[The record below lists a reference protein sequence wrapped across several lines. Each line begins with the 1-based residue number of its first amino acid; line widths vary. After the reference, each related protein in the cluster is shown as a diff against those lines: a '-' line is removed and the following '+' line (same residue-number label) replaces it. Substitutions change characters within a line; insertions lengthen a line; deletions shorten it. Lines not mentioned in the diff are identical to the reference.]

1 MSTPE
6 KVITFGEAV
15 KQGIAEEM
23 RRDESVVIMGEDIG
37 SAGGVFK
44 ILVGLREEFGDR
56 VIDTPIAE
64 AGYVGLGVGAALTG
78 MRPIVE
84 LMFGDFMALTMDQI
98 VNQAAKLRYM
108 SGGQATVPLTIRA
121 TMGAGRSSAAQHSQ
135 SLHAWTSHVPG
146 LKVVIPSTPKD
157 AIGLFKTAVRD
168 DNPVVVFEDKMMYA
182 VKGPVPDVVDP
193 IPFGVADVKRPGD
206 DVTLIATSSMVLV
219 ALAAAEELAR
229 DGISCEVID
238 PRTMVPLD
246 KDTMIE
252 SVSKTGRA
260 VVIDEGCQS
269 FGVTAEIASVVY
281 DGAFDYLDAPIVRLG
296 AMDVP
301 VPFSKP
307 LEDAT
312 IPSEQDVIQAV
323 RGMFRVT

>member
-1 MSTPE
+1 MSTLE
-6 KVITFGEAV
+6 KHITFGEAV
-15 KQGIAEEM
+15 KRGIAEEM
-23 RRDESVVIMGEDIG
+23 RHDETVIMLGEDIG

-44 ILVGLREEFGDR
+44 ILVGLREEFGDER
-56 VIDTPIAE
+56 LIDTPIAE

-78 MRPIVE
+78 LRPIVE
-84 LMFGDFMALTMDQI
+84 LMFGDFMALAMDQI

-135 SLHAWTSHVPG
+135 SLHAWAAHVPG
-146 LKVVIPSTPKD
+146 LKVAIPSTPTD
-157 AIGLFKTAVRD
+157 AIGLLKSAIRD

-182 VKGPVPDVVDP
+182 VKGPVADVIEP
-193 IPFGVADVKRPGD
+193 IPFGVADIKRGGD

-219 ALAAAEELAR
+219 ALAAAEELAQS
-229 DGISCEVID
+229 GISAEVID
-238 PRTMVPLD
+238 PRTIVPLD
-246 KDTMIE
+246 SATLIK
-252 SVSKTGRA
+252 SVSKTGHA
-260 VVIDEGCQS
+260 VIIDEGCQS
-269 FGVTAEIASVVY
+269 YGITGELASVVY
-281 DGAFDYLDAPIVRLG
+281 AGAFDYLDAPIVRIG

-312 IPSEQDVIQAV
+312 IPNEEDVIKAV
-323 RGMFRVT
+323 RQMLG

>member
-1 MSTPE
+1 MSSPE
-6 KVITFGEAV
+6 KQITFGQAV

-23 RRDESVVIMGEDIG
+23 RRDESVVLMGEDIG
-37 SAGGVFK
+37 SAGGGFK

-56 VIDTPIAE
+56 IIDTPIAE

-84 LMFGDFMALTMDQI
+84 VMFGDFIALAMDQI

-135 SLHAWTSHVPG
+135 SLHAWAAHVPG

-168 DNPVVVFEDKMMYA
+168 DNPVIVFEDKMMYA

-193 IPFGVADVKRPGD
+193 IPFGVADIKRPGD
-206 DVTLIATSSMVLV
+206 GVTLIATSSMVLV
-219 ALAAAEELAR
+219 ALEAAETLAA

-246 KDTMIE
+246 ADTLIE
-252 SVSKTGRA
+252 SVSRTGRA
-260 VVIDEGCQS
+260 VIIDEGCQS
-269 FGVTAEIASVVY
+269 FGVTAELASVVY
-281 DGAFDYLDAPIVRLG
+281 NGAFDYLDAPIVRLG

-312 IPSEQDVIQAV
+312 IPDTQQVIQAV
-323 RGMFRVT
+323 RQVLG

>member
-1 MSTPE
+1 MSSPE
-6 KVITFGEAV
+6 REITFGEAV

-23 RRDESVVIMGEDIG
+23 RRDETVIMLGEDIG

-44 ILVGLREEFGDR
+44 ILVGLREEFGDER
-56 VIDTPIAE
+56 IIDTPIAE
-64 AGYVGLGVGAALTG
+64 AGYVGIGVGAALTG
-78 MRPIVE
+78 LRPIVE
-84 LMFGDFMALTMDQI
+84 IMFGDFMALAMDQI

-135 SLHAWTSHVPG
+135 SLHAWASHVPG
-146 LKVVIPSTPKD
+146 LKVAIPSTPRD

-168 DNPVVVFEDKMMYA
+168 DNPVVIFEDKMMYGI
-182 VKGPVPDVVDP
+182 KGKVPEVVDP
-193 IPFGVADVKRPGD
+193 IPFGVADIKRPGD

-219 ALAAAEELAR
+219 ALAAAETLAK
-229 DGISCEVID
+229 DGISAEVID

-246 KDTMIE
+246 KETLIE
-252 SVSKTGRA
+252 SVSKTGHA
-260 VVIDEGCQS
+260 VIIDEGCQS
-269 FGVTAEIASVVY
+269 FGVTAELASVVY
-281 DGAFDYLDAPIVRLG
+281 DGAFDYLDAPIARIG

-312 IPSEQDVIQAV
+312 IPNEQAV
-323 RGMFRVT
+323 ISAVRNMLP

>member
-6 KVITFGEAV
+6 REITYGEAV
-15 KQGIAEEM
+15 KEAIAVEM
-23 RRDESVVIMGEDIG
+23 RRDERVILMGEDVGAAG
-37 SAGGVFK
+37 SVFK
-44 ILVGLREEFGDR
+44 ILLGLHEEFGSER

-78 MRPIVE
+78 MRPIVDI
-84 LMFGDFMALTMDQI
+84 MFGDFMALAMDQI

-108 SGGQATVPLTIRA
+108 SGGQASVPLTIRT

-135 SLHAWTSHVPG
+135 SLHAWASHIPG
-146 LKVVIPSTPKD
+146 LKVALPSTPQD
-157 AIGLFKTAVRD
+157 VLGLLPTAVRD
-168 DNPVVVFEDKMMYA
+168 DNPVLFFEDKMMYA
-182 VKGPVPDVVDP
+182 VKGSAPESVDP
-193 IPFGVADVKRPGD
+193 IPFGVADVKREGS

-219 ALAAAEELAR
+219 ALAAAETLA
-229 DGISCEVID
+229 DEGISCEVVD

-246 KDTMIE
+246 RDCLVE
-252 SVSKTGRA
+252 SVSKTGHA
-260 VVIDEGCQS
+260 VIIDEGCKS
-269 FGVTAEIASVVY
+269 FGVGAELASAVY
-281 DGAFDYLDAPIVRLG
+281 EGAFDYLDAPIVRLG

-312 IPSEQDVIQAV
+312 IPNEADVIGAV
-323 RGMFRVT
+323 KESLA

>member
-6 KVITFGEAV
+6 KQITFGEAV

-23 RRDESVVIMGEDIG
+23 RRDESVIIMGEDIG

-44 ILVGLREEFGDR
+44 ILVGLREEFGDDR

-84 LMFGDFMALTMDQI
+84 IMFGDFIALAMDQI

-108 SGGQATVPLTIRA
+108 SGGQATVPMTIRA

-135 SLHAWTSHVPG
+135 SLHAWAAHVPG
-146 LKVVIPSTPKD
+146 LKVAIPSTPKD

-182 VKGPVPDVVDP
+182 IKGPVPEEVDP

-219 ALAAAEELAR
+219 ALAAAEALAK
-229 DGISCEVID
+229 DGIDCEVID

-246 KDTMIE
+246 SDTLVE
-252 SVSKTGRA
+252 SVSKTGHC

-269 FGVTAEIASVVY
+269 FGVTAELASVVY
-281 DGAFDYLDAPIVRLG
+281 AGAFDFLDAPIVRLG

-312 IPSEQDVIQAV
+312 IPNEQDVITAV
-323 RGMFRVT
+323 REMLP

>member
-1 MSTPE
+1 MYTLE
-6 KVITFGEAV
+6 KEITFGAAV

-23 RRDESVVIMGEDIG
+23 RRDETVILMGEDIG

-44 ILVGLREEFGDR
+44 ILVGLREEFGDER
-56 VIDTPIAE
+56 IIDTPIAE

-84 LMFGDFMALTMDQI
+84 IMFGDFMALAMDQI

-108 SGGQATVPLTIRA
+108 SGGQAAVPLTIRA

-135 SLHAWTSHVPG
+135 SLHAWASHVPG
-146 LKVVIPSTPKD
+146 LKVAIPSTPKD
-157 AIGLFKTAVRD
+157 AIGLLKTAIRD
-168 DNPVVVFEDKMMYA
+168 DNPVVVFEDKMMYG
-182 VKGPVPDVVDP
+182 VKGSVPEVVDP
-193 IPFGVADVKRPGD
+193 IPFGVADIKRPGD

-219 ALAAAEELAR
+219 ALAAAEELAK

-252 SVSKTGRA
+252 SVTKTGKA
-260 VVIDEGCQS
+260 VIIDEGCQS
-269 FGVTAEIASVVY
+269 FGVTAELASVIY
-281 DGAFDYLDAPIVRLG
+281 DGAFDYLDAPIVRIG

-312 IPSEQDVIQAV
+312 IPNEQDVMSAV
-323 RGMFRVT
+323 RGLS

>member
-1 MSTPE
+1 MSTLE
-6 KVITFGEAV
+6 KEITFGAAV

-23 RRDESVVIMGEDIG
+23 RRDKTVILMGEDIG

-44 ILVGLREEFGDR
+44 ILVGLHEEFGNER
-56 VIDTPIAE
+56 IIDTPIAE

-78 MRPIVE
+78 LRPIVE
-84 LMFGDFMALTMDQI
+84 IMFGDFMALAMDQI

-135 SLHAWTSHVPG
+135 SLHAWASHVPG
-146 LKVVIPSTPKD
+146 PKVAIPSTPKD
-157 AIGLFKTAVRD
+157 AIGLLKTAVRD
-168 DNPVVVFEDKMMYA
+168 DNPTVVFEDKMMYA
-182 VKGPVPDVVDP
+182 IKGSVPEVVDP
-193 IPFGVADVKRPGD
+193 IPFGVADIKRPGD

-219 ALAAAEELAR
+219 ALDAAEELAKG
-229 DGISCEVID
+229 GISCEVID

-246 KDTMIE
+246 KDTLIE
-252 SVSKTGRA
+252 SVSRTGKA
-260 VVIDEGCQS
+260 VIIDEGCQS
-269 FGVTAEIASVVY
+269 FGVTAELASVVY
-281 DGAFDYLDAPIVRLG
+281 DGAFDYLDSPVVRLG

-307 LEDAT
+307 LEDVT
-312 IPSEQDVIQAV
+312 IPNKQDVISAV
-323 RGMFRVT
+323 KRLS

>member
-1 MSTPE
+1 MSTLE
-6 KVITFGEAV
+6 KETTFGAAV

-23 RRDESVVIMGEDIG
+23 RRDETVILMGEDIG

-44 ILVGLREEFGDR
+44 ILVGLREEFGNER
-56 VIDTPIAE
+56 IIDTPIAE

-84 LMFGDFMALTMDQI
+84 IMFGDFMALAMDQI

-108 SGGQATVPLTIRA
+108 SGGQASVPLTIRA

-135 SLHAWTSHVPG
+135 SLHAWASHVPG
-146 LKVVIPSTPKD
+146 LKVAIPSTPKD
-157 AIGLFKTAVRD
+157 AIGLLKTAVRD
-168 DNPVVVFEDKMMYA
+168 DNPTVVFEDKMMYA
-182 VKGPVPDVVDP
+182 IKGFIPEVVDP
-193 IPFGVADVKRPGD
+193 IPFGVADIKRPGD

-219 ALAAAEELAR
+219 ALAAAEELAKG
-229 DGISCEVID
+229 GISCEVID

-246 KDTMIE
+246 KDTLIE
-252 SVSKTGRA
+252 SVSKTGKA
-260 VVIDEGCQS
+260 VIIDEGCQS
-269 FGVTAEIASVVY
+269 FGVTAELASVVY
-281 DGAFDYLDAPIVRLG
+281 DGAFDYLDAPVVRLG

-312 IPSEQDVIQAV
+312 IPNEQDVISV
-323 RGMFRVT
+323 VKDLS

>member
-1 MSTPE
+1 MSTLDKE
-6 KVITFGEAV
+6 ITFGAAV

-23 RRDESVVIMGEDIG
+23 RRDETVILMGEDIG

-44 ILVGLREEFGDR
+44 ILVGLREEFGNER
-56 VIDTPIAE
+56 IIDTPIAE

-84 LMFGDFMALTMDQI
+84 IMFGDFMALAMDQI

-135 SLHAWTSHVPG
+135 SLHAWVSHVPG
-146 LKVVIPSTPKD
+146 LKVAIPSTPKD
-157 AIGLFKTAVRD
+157 AIGLLKTAVRD
-168 DNPVVVFEDKMMYA
+168 DNPTVVFEDKMMYA
-182 VKGPVPDVVDP
+182 IKGSIPEVVDP
-193 IPFGVADVKRPGD
+193 IPFGVADIKRPGD

-219 ALAAAEELAR
+219 ALAAAEELAKG
-229 DGISCEVID
+229 GISCEVID
-238 PRTMVPLD
+238 PRTMAPLD
-246 KDTMIE
+246 KDTLIE
-252 SVSKTGRA
+252 SVSKTGKA
-260 VVIDEGCQS
+260 VIIDEGCQS
-269 FGVTAEIASVVY
+269 FGVTAELASVVY
-281 DGAFDYLDAPIVRLG
+281 DGAFDYLDAPVVRLG

-307 LEDAT
+307 LEDVT
-312 IPSEQDVIQAV
+312 IPNEQDVISAV
-323 RGMFRVT
+323 KSLS